1 MTVGFRDTKATL
13 TCKAPFLWLFC
24 LACSSPLPPEPCKY
38 AYTAFQWVPYDSA
51 DVKWRNLPTNSTLT
65 CP

>member
-13 TCKAPFLWLFC
+13 TCKVVVLAVFL
-24 LACSSPLPPEPCKY
+24 ASCSSPLPPEPCKY
-38 AYTAFQWVPYDSA
+38 AYTAFQWVQYDSA
-51 DVKWRNLPTNSTLT
+51 DVLWRNLPTDSTLI